1 MIDHEKVEQAVRL
14 LLEGIGE
21 DVNREGLIDTP
32 DRIARMYEEIY
43 GGMEEDA
50 ATHLSRTFTVDSS
63 EMVVE
68 KDITF
73 YSTCEHHLLPFY
85 GKVHIGYIPDGKV
98 VGLSKLAR
106 TVEVFARRLQL
117 QEQLTGQ
124 IADALM
130 EHMQAKGAIVMIE
143 AEHMCMTMRGI
154 KKPGSQTVTLARRG
168 VFETDPALEERIFPH
183 VGEIAMLIGKVYRNA
198 APQCSLE
205 SSTLSEVLP
214 GKMKK
219 WSMTVNFVS
228 PDYTPFGCSAD
239 CVY

>member
-1 MIDHEKVEQAVRL
+1 MVDREKVERAVRL

-21 DVNREGLIDTP
+21 DVTREGLVETP
-32 DRIARMYEEIY
+32 ARIARMYEEIC

-50 ATHLSRTFTVDSS
+50 KEHLQKTFTVDNN
-63 EMVVE
+63 EMVLE

-85 GKVHIGYIPDGKV
+85 GKAHIAYIPDGKV

-106 TVEVFARRLQL
+106 TVEVYARRLQL

-130 EHMQAKGAIVMIE
+130 EHMNPKGVLVMIE

-154 KKPGSQTVTLARRG
+154 KKPGSQTVTLAKRG
-168 VFETDPALEERIFPH
+168 VFVSDSALEERFFH
-183 VGEIAMLIGKVYRNA
+183 MMGR
-198 APQCSLE
+198 
-205 SSTLSEVLP
+205 
-214 GKMKK
+214 
-219 WSMTVNFVS
+219 
-228 PDYTPFGCSAD
+228 
-239 CVY
+239 